1 MDEEWRDLS
10 IFPSYSVSD
19 LGNIRSIKTGRNLK
33 RSKNQQGHLKV
44 NLAEAGHVHTRNV
57 NHLVAKTFL
66 GEPPR
71 EHFDSIIHL
80 DGDKTNC
87 AATNLMW
94 RPRYY
99 SIKYHQQ
106 FDSYNF
112 RNSTAGVIDIGTNRV
127 YETIQEAAVEHGL
140 LFFDILVS
148 AHERTYVW
156 PTYQEFRYI

>member
-10 IFPSYSVSD
+10 MFPNYCVSD
-19 LGNIRSIKTGRNLK
+19 LGNVRTIKTGRILK

-44 NLAEAGHVHTRNV
+44 NLTEAGHIHTRNV

-66 GEPPR
+66 DEPPR
-71 EHFDSIIHL
+71 EDFYSVIHR

-87 AATNLMW
+87 AAANLMW
-94 RPRYY
+94 RPRHYA
-99 SIKYHQQ
+99 IRYHQQ
-106 FDSYNF
+106 FESYSF
-112 RNSTAGVIDIGTNRV
+112 KNSTVGVIDIKTKRV

-140 LFFDILVS
+140 LFIDIVIS
-148 AHERTYVW
+148 AHERTFAW